1 MFAGVG
7 IASHRASKGSVD
19 DYLIGGRSIH
29 PALAALSAV
38 STWNSGY
45 MFLGIIGFTWLLG
58 YSIVWIL
65 IMSITGEMLAWKFI
79 LPYIRAD
86 GEKRGVRS
94 LSSFISEVKGSPEAK
109 LAAIFTVIFLS
120 IYAAAQLT
128 AGGKALF
135 ALLDWPIWIGIIL
148 GGVLVA
154 AYCYAGGIRASIWT
168 DSVQSVTMVVGGVTL
183 CVTVMMELGGF
194 SGLNSTLTAVD
205 PSLTSLLPPGL
216 GLGLTMWIAAFVV
229 GGLGVAGQPH
239 VISRILTLASD
250 EDLKIARIWFFV
262 YQVPFVAMMMLVGL
276 GARALYSADGVDPE
290 LGLLIVAMDL
300 LNPLMVGMILAS
312 IFAATMSTA
321 DSQVLACT
329 AAITEDIN
337 QGLGK
342 DKAGVKKVT
351 LLMALFI
358 TMVSLIA
365 LAIPGGDSVFV
376 LVIIAVYTLGAI
388 FVPLIIIRLIG
399 YKPDSK
405 HAIIMMLT
413 SFLTVLTWRSLG
425 LNHHVFE
432 SIPGMGAAFTAHI
445 IMAIRADNSDTIFGR
460 YATPTRKQ
468 IFTILAILMLPVAAI
483 ETTYILK
490 QPTRLDSVN
499 SGEGWQMNFTIT
511 GTAYDFEEWVA
522 DGTTNTY
529 SLERGADDPYLSM
542 MYLEVKFDESNEPF
556 ISNACDE
563 VTISMN
569 FDGVQGPLDSAP
581 EEEVMLDSC
590 DDQWWSVMQV
600 TPDQRITDLISAAEG
615 GDGNFT
621 LSGTHDEL
629 YTNKSILEGDQRN
642 VGVWE
647 TDVRVDVN
655 KANPL
660 NSDGG
665 ETVHLRWWIFE
676 ISTSEPVLTI

>member
-1 MFAGVG
+1 
-7 IASHRASKGSVD
+7 
-19 DYLIGGRSIH
+19 
-29 PALAALSAV
+29 
-38 STWNSGY
+38 
-45 MFLGIIGFTWLLG
+45 
-58 YSIVWIL
+58 
-65 IMSITGEMLAWKFI
+65 
-79 LPYIRAD
+79 
-86 GEKRGVRS
+86 
-94 LSSFISEVKGSPEAK
+94 
-109 LAAIFTVIFLS
+109 
-120 IYAAAQLT
+120 
-128 AGGKALF
+128 
-135 ALLDWPIWIGIIL
+135 
-148 GGVLVA
+148 
-154 AYCYAGGIRASIWT
+154 
-168 DSVQSVTMVVGGVTL
+168 MVVGGVTL

-590 DDQWWSVMQV
+590 DDQ
-600 TPDQRITDLISAAEG
+600 RITDLISAAEG